1 MSGTAIGG
9 QWSIVRLKG
18 RLNGATGEVIDNA
31 TLRIKSLYSTNST
44 PHLAWQITIDNC
56 LIFGSGGS
64 MLSGLTPQ
72 QDFLGGQNH
81 FSIKPENVHFWCFP
95 TFHKP
100 FATVSQPHRP
110 PPHNFSPGFWM
121 FHRYHV
127 AGRPI
132 SKATIQK

>member
-1 MSGTAIGG
+1 M
-9 QWSIVRLKG
+9 V
-18 RLNGATGEVIDNA
+18 GEVREYDELAGIYEKLD
-31 TLRIKSLYSTNST
+31 TVRIPTSET
-44 PHLAWQITIDNC
+44 
-56 LIFGSGGS
+56 
-64 MLSGLTPQ
+64 Q

-81 FSIKPENVHFWCFP
+81 FSIKPENVHFWCF
-95 TFHKP
+95 TKFHKP

-121 FHRYHV
+121 FHRYHL